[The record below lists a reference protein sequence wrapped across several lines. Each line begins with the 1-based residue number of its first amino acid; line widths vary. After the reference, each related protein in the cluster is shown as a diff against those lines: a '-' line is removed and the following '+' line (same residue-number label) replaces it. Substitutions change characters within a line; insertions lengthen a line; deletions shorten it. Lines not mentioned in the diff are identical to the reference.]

1 MQELNREYKK
11 IIEDLEKNIPNKE
24 QLNYVK
30 EQIFKITSL
39 FMEQLEKILEVN
51 EVRFEILEKKQEE
64 TDRKV
69 NGLEDILNDIER
81 DIYLEEQEEFNIIC
95 PYCNYEFTAE
105 VDENRKEIIC
115 PECNNVI
122 ELDWNEEEYGC
133 SGNCSNCHEDCDGDD
148 EKGTQKK

>member
-51 EVRFEILEKKQEE
+51 EVRFGIIEKRQEE
-64 TDRKV
+64 TDIKV
-69 NGLEDILNDIER
+69 NILEDALNDIER
-81 DIYLEEQEEFNIIC
+81 DIYMEEQDEFNIVC

-105 VDENRKEIIC
+105 VDEERKEIIC

-133 SGNCSNCHEDCDGDD
+133 SGNCSNCHEDCDDDD